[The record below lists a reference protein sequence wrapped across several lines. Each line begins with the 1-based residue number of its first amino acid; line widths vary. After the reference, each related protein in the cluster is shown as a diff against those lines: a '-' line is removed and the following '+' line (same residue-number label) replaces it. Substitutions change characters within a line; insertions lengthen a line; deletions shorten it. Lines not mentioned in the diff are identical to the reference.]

1 MHNAAHLLRA
11 VQQLHGAPQLGVE
24 AAVPAGEVA
33 VPLLVRAWGRGSGT
47 GLGARWLLSLFW
59 CSCLHFSRR
68 TSATEYLQ
76 SMSLVLLPAGVPQP
90 VLHGADVVD
99 VVVVGGQ
106 AGARTSRDMFYKR

>member
-1 MHNAAHLLRA
+1 M
-11 VQQLHGAPQLGVE
+11 QQLHGAPQLGVE

-33 VPLLVRAWGRGSGT
+33 VPLLVRAGGRGSGT
-47 GLGARWLLSLFW
+47 RLGARWLIALFW
-59 CSCLHFSRR
+59 CSRLLFSRR

-99 VVVVGGQ
+99 VVVVCG
-106 AGARTSRDMFYKR
+106 